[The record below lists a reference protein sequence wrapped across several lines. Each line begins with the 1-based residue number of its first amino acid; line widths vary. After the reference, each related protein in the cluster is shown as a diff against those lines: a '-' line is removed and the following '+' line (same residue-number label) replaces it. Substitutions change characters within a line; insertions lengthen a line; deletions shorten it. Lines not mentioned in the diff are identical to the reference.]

1 MKLLRCLPRCLIFVK
16 RTRAPLATV
25 GGMRTVQ
32 SAPELYAHAIA
43 IEREAAERYEEL
55 AERMAERGNDAVAE
69 VFSTLAR
76 FEAEHLD
83 TLERRTAGL
92 ALPEVAP
99 GEYRWLDKGAP
110 ETAAHEWLFRLITP
124 RQALLIALEAEKRA
138 QVFFERVYLTSNDPA
153 LRGLAQEMAL
163 EESEHVAMVERLV
176 ERTPEPQV
184 DWASIYQTNPGR

>member
-1 MKLLRCLPRCLIFVK
+1 
-16 RTRAPLATV
+16 
-25 GGMRTVQ
+25 MRPIQ

-43 IEREAAERYEEL
+43 IEREAAARYAEL
-55 AERMAERGNDAVAE
+55 AQLMADRGQEAVADI
-69 VFSTLAR
+69 FSYLAR
-76 FEAEHLD
+76 LEGEHLD
-83 TLERRTAGL
+83 TLERRTAGV
-92 ALPEVAP
+92 ALPRIAA
-99 GEYRWLDKGAP
+99 GEYHWFDAGAP